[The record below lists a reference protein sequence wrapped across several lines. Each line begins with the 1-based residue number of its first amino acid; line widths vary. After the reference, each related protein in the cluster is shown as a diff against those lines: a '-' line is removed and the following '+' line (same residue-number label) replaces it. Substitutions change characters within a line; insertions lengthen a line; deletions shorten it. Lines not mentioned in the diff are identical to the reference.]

1 LHFRLESAK
10 RLKVALGRLTPGQ
23 REELKAELAAME
35 SRPAATTLLE
45 GRFAG
50 VLACPHCTAG
60 HVIKHGTANGLQ
72 RYRCRGCGK
81 TFCALTGT
89 PLAGLHKRG
98 KWLDHV
104 TALSEGLILRKVA
117 ERLHIAVSTAHRW
130 RHRFLAAP
138 KTVQSHALAGI
149 AEADETY
156 FLRSH
161 KGQRQ
166 GLNRPPRKRG
176 GRAKKRGLSAEQV
189 PVLVVRDRSGGTA
202 DFILAAADKK
212 HVAAVL
218 KPLLASDSIL
228 CTDGSGSLAA
238 AAKEIGIEHHAL
250 NLTAGIR
257 VIGPWHVQ
265 NVNAYHSR
273 LKDFMRRFRGVA
285 TRYLDSYL
293 GWFRTI
299 ERSPTAGLKPAAW
312 LAMSFGQPA

>member
-1 LHFRLESAK
+1 MMRK
-10 RLKVALGRLTPGQ
+10 REMNQLKVALGRLTPAQ

-35 SRPAATTLLE
+35 SRPGATSVVD
-45 GRFAG
+45 GRFDG
-50 VLACPHCTAG
+50 TPACPHCAAG
-60 HVIKHGTANGLQ
+60 RVIKHCTANGLQ
-72 RYRCRGCGK
+72 RYRCRACGK

-89 PLAGLHKRG
+89 PLVGLHKRG

-104 TALSEGLILRKVA
+104 AALREGLILREA
-117 ERLHIAVSTAHRW
+117 AARLHIAVSTAHRW

-138 KTVQSHALAGI
+138 KAVKSQALTGI

-176 GRAKKRGLSAEQV
+176 GRAKKRELSAEQV
-189 PVLVVRDRSGGTA
+189 PVLVVRDRSGGNA
-202 DFILAAADKK
+202 DFILEVADKK

-218 KPLLASDSIL
+218 KPLLAPDSIL
-228 CTDGSGSLAA
+228 CTDGSG

-273 LKDFMRRFRGVA
+273 LKDWMRRFRGVA
-285 TRYLDSYL
+285 TRYLDGYL
-293 GWFRTI
+293 GWFRAI
-299 ERSPTAGLKPAAW
+299 ERSQVSGSKPAAW
-312 LAMSFGQPA
+312 LAMALGQPA

>member
-1 LHFRLESAK
+1 MRNREMK
-10 RLKVALGRLTPGQ
+10 RLKVALGGLTPGQ

-35 SRPAATTLLE
+35 SRPAATTVVE
-45 GRFAG
+45 ERFAQ
-50 VLACPHCTAG
+50 VLACPHCASER
-60 HVIKHGTANGLQ
+60 VIKHGTANGLQ

-89 PLAGLHKRG
+89 PLAGLHMRG
-98 KWLDHV
+98 KWLEHV
-104 TALSEGLILRKVA
+104 GALREGLILREVA

-130 RHRFLAAP
+130 RHRFLAKP
-138 KTVQSHALAGI
+138 KTIQSQTLAGI

-156 FLRSH
+156 FLRSC
-161 KGQRQ
+161 KGQRK

-176 GRAKKRGLSAEQV
+176 GRAKKRGLSSEQI

-202 DFILAAADKK
+202 DFILEVADKT

-218 KPLLASDSIL
+218 KPLLAEDAIL

-273 LKDFMRRFRGVA
+273 LKDWIRRFRGVA
-285 TRYLDSYL
+285 ARYLDSYL

-299 ERSPTAGLKPAAW
+299 ERSSASGPKPASW
-312 LAMSFGQPA
+312 LAMSLGPVA

>member
-1 LHFRLESAK
+1 MRNRELK
-10 RLKVALGRLTPGQ
+10 QLKVALGRLTLAQ

-35 SRPAATTLLE
+35 SRPAATTVVE
-45 GRFAG
+45 GRFDSIP
-50 VLACPHCTAG
+50 ACPHCAAG
-60 HVIKHGTANGLQ
+60 RVIKHGTANGLQ

-104 TALSEGLILRKVA
+104 AALREGLILREVA
-117 ERLHIAVSTAHRW
+117 ARLHIAVSTAHRW

-138 KTVQSHALAGI
+138 KALKSQTLAGI

-202 DFILAAADKK
+202 DFILEVADKK
-212 HVAAVL
+212 HVVAVL

-273 LKDFMRRFRGVA
+273 LKDWMRRFRGVA
-285 TRYLDSYL
+285 TRYLDGYL
-293 GWFRTI
+293 GWFRAV
-299 ERSPTAGLKPAAW
+299 ERSQVSRSNPPAW
-312 LAMSFGQPA
+312 LAMALGQPA

>member
-1 LHFRLESAK
+1 
-10 RLKVALGRLTPGQ
+10 
-23 REELKAELAAME
+23 ME
-35 SRPAATTLLE
+35 SQPAAAVVVDD
-45 GRFAG
+45 RFDG
-50 VLACPHCTAG
+50 MPACPHCAAG
-60 HVIKHGTANGLQ
+60 RVIKHGTANGLQ

-89 PLAGLHKRG
+89 PLSGLHMRG
-98 KWLDHV
+98 KWLDHAA
-104 TALSEGLILRKVA
+104 TLREGLILREVA
-117 ERLHIAVSTAHRW
+117 KRLGIAMSTAHRW

-138 KTVQSHALAGI
+138 KSMKSQSLAGI

-176 GRAKKRGLSAEQV
+176 GRAKKRGLSTEQV
-189 PVLVVRDRSGGTA
+189 PVLVVRDRSGGSA
-202 DFILAAADKK
+202 DFILEVADKK

-218 KPLLASDSIL
+218 KPLLAQDSIL

-273 LKDFMRRFRGVA
+273 LKDWMRRFRGVA
-285 TRYLDSYL
+285 TRYLDGYL
-293 GWFRTI
+293 GWFRAI
-299 ERSPTAGLKPAAW
+299 DRSPTFGSKPAVW
-312 LAMSFGQPA
+312 LAMALGQPASNTK

>member
-1 LHFRLESAK
+1 MRQREMKRFTAALSRMTPTQRDELRAELTALES
-10 RLKVALGRLTPGQ
+10 Q
-23 REELKAELAAME
+23 
-35 SRPAATTLLE
+35 PAATTVVE
-45 GRFAG
+45 GRIG
-50 VLACPHCTAG
+50 DTPACPHCMIG
-60 HVIKHGTANGLQ
+60 RVIKHGTANGLQ

-89 PLAGLHKRG
+89 PLAGLHQRG

-104 TALSEGLILRKVA
+104 AALRDGLILREVA

-138 KTVQSHALAGI
+138 KSRQSQALGGI

-161 KGQRQ
+161 KGQRK

-176 GRAKKRGLSAEQV
+176 GRASKRGLSAEQV
-189 PVLVVRDRSGGTA
+189 PVLVVRDRAGGTA
-202 DFILAAADKK
+202 DFILPLADKK

-218 KPLLASDSIL
+218 KPLLAQDAVL

-238 AAKEIGIEHHAL
+238 AARDIGIEHHAL
-250 NLTAGIR
+250 NFTAGIR
-257 VIGPWHVQ
+257 VIGPWHIQ
-265 NVNAYHSR
+265 NVNAYHAR
-273 LKDFMRRFRGVA
+273 LKDWVRRFRGIA

-293 GWFRTI
+293 GWFRAV
-299 ERSPTAGLKPAAW
+299 ERSPTSASTPASW
-312 LAMSFGQPA
+312 LAMALGQAG

>member
-1 LHFRLESAK
+1 MRNREMK
-10 RLKVALGRLTPGQ
+10 RFKVALGKLTPGQ
-23 REELKAELAAME
+23 REELKAELATME
-35 SRPAATTLLE
+35 SRPAATTVVE
-45 GRFAG
+45 GMFAG
-50 VLACPHCTAG
+50 TPACPHCIG
-60 HVIKHGTANGLQ
+60 GRVIKHGTANGLQ

-89 PLAGLHKRG
+89 PLVGLHKRG

-104 TALSEGLILRKVA
+104 SALREGLILREVA

-130 RHRFLAAP
+130 RHRFLAEP
-138 KTVQSHALAGI
+138 KTMKSQGLAGI
-149 AEADETY
+149 VEADETY

-161 KGQRQ
+161 KGQRK
-166 GLNRPPRKRG
+166 GLDRMPRKRG
-176 GRAKKRGLSAEQV
+176 GHAKKRGLSGEQV

-202 DFILAAADKK
+202 DFILEAVGKK
-212 HVAAVL
+212 HVAAIL
-218 KPLLASDSIL
+218 KPLLAHDSIL

-238 AAKEIGIEHHAL
+238 AAREIGVEHHAL
-250 NLTAGIR
+250 NISAGIR

-273 LKDFMRRFRGVA
+273 LKGWIRRFRGVA

-299 ERSPTAGLKPAAW
+299 ERSASIGLKPASW
-312 LAMSFGQPA
+312 LTMSLGKVL